1 LIPFKVNL
9 GETKEI
15 SYFTAYVYN
24 TLWSGIRNSR
34 SGPIARHYKVLWL
47 TTLIRQYLNLQPGP
61 AREEFIRQVRIKNSR
76 KSGKSQDDNP
86 GPSNPGPSN
95 PGPSNP
101 GPSNT
106 GPYIA
111 YSLTRRRP

>member
-1 LIPFKVNL
+1 
-9 GETKEI
+9 
-15 SYFTAYVYN
+15 
-24 TLWSGIRNSR
+24 
-34 SGPIARHYKVLWL
+34 
-47 TTLIRQYLNLQPGP
+47 
-61 AREEFIRQVRIKNSR
+61 VRIKNSR